1 MTAGIEIRPSDPFS
15 PEAALLI
22 ARLSAELAAMYPEYP
37 DSGAGA
43 FQPADAAGPRSAFLI
58 AWLDGRPVACAAVRP
73 MEPGIAE
80 FKRLYVEPDVRRRGI
95 AGRLLAALEEKAREF
110 GYVAVK
116 LETGVRQT
124 GSIRVSE
131 SAGYQRIPNYG
142 IYAGNPLSVCF
153 EKRLTYLT

>member
-1 MTAGIEIRPSDPFS
+1 MSAGLEIRQADPFG

-43 FQPADAAGPRSAFLI
+43 FQPADAAEPRSAFLI
-58 AWLDGRPVACAAVRP
+58 AWLDGKPVGCAAVRP
-73 MEPGIAE
+73 MESGVAE

-95 AGRLLAALEEKAREF
+95 AGQLLAALEEKARQF
-110 GYVAVK
+110 GYLAVR
-116 LETGVRQT
+116 LETGVRQP

-131 SAGYQRIPNYG
+131 SAGYERIPNYG
-142 IYAGNPLSVCF
+142 IYAGNPLSLCF
-153 EKRLTYLT
+153 EKRLT

>member
-1 MTAGIEIRPSDPFS
+1 MTAGLEILPADPFG
-15 PEAALLI
+15 PEATLLI
-22 ARLSAELAAMYPEYP
+22 ARLSAELAAMYPEYS

-43 FQPADAAGPRSAFLI
+43 FQLADAVAPRSAFLI
-58 AWLDGRPVACAAVRP
+58 AWLGGKPVACAAVRP
-73 MEPGIAE
+73 MDPGVAE

-110 GYVAVK
+110 GYVAVR
-116 LETGVRQT
+116 LETGVRQP

-131 SAGYQRIPNYG
+131 SAGYQRIANYG

-153 EKRLTYLT
+153 EKRLT